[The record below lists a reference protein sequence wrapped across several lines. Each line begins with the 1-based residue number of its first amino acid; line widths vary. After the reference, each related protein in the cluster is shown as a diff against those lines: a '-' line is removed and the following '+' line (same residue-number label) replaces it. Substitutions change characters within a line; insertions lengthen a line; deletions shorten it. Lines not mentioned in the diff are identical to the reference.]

1 MLMPKGPTVGLF
13 FRDYLLEH
21 GPTSGYEIWKA
32 WVEVRRKTGRRA
44 PSYYSFWQN
53 YIFRLKKMGLIR
65 EVRRVKR
72 KGRFPKV
79 LLDAVPERI
88 EDPAW
93 LSVQD
98 AYAEFKGY
106 AD

>member
-1 MLMPKGPTVGLF
+1 MVKPALVGLF
-13 FRDYLLEH
+13 IRDYLLEH
-21 GPTSGYEIWKA
+21 GPSSAYDIWKA
-32 WVEVRRKTGRRA
+32 WVNVRRSAGRRG
-44 PSYYSFWQN
+44 PTYYSFWQN

-65 EVRRVKR
+65 EVGRVEG

-79 LLDAVPERI
+79 LLDVVPERV

-98 AYAEFKGY
+98 AYAELV
-106 AD
+106 